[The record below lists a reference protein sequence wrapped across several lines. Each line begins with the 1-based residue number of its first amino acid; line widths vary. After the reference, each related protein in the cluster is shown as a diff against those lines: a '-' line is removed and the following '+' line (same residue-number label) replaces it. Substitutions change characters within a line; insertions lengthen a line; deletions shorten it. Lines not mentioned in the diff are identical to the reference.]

1 MATAIIMPKAGMA
14 MEEGTVVK
22 WLKAEGDSVQQGEPL
37 LEILTDKV
45 NMEIEAQVSGTLIRI
60 LKQEGEV
67 VPVTQVIGYIGA
79 AGESAPQG
87 AATAQPTTPA
97 PQSAPAVQ
105 PHAGAAILAE
115 AAAEGKAEPQS
126 GQAAPAVQP
135 PAAHTSAPDSDL
147 FDVAVIGGGPAGY
160 VAAIKAAQLGGKV
173 ALVEKDIVGGTCLNR
188 GCIPTKTYLK
198 NAEVIDTIRRADQR
212 GILLGSTD
220 FKLDM
225 EKIISVKN
233 GVVKTLTGGV
243 SGLLKSYG
251 VRTYKG
257 VGRITKDKKVSVDG
271 KELIAAKKI
280 VLAGGSKPSRL
291 NIPGME
297 SSLVLT
303 SDEILD
309 LKEVPAELAVIGG
322 GVIGIEM
329 ATVFGAYGSKVTI
342 IEMESRLVP
351 FMDKEISAEME
362 KYAKEKGF
370 RVMTSAKLEK
380 IEETGGK
387 LKIITDKGEL
397 QADKAL
403 LSVGRVADLEALGD
417 IEFALERG
425 KIKVNDRM
433 ETSVEGIYAA
443 GDITGRL
450 MLAHAAFKM
459 GEVAAANAMGRNEKA
474 NLAYTPSCV
483 YTMPEVGSVGLTE
496 EAAAAKYEISVG
508 RYLFGANGRAL
519 ASGEKSGFVK
529 VIIDKKYG
537 EILGV
542 HIVGPA
548 AAETVNEAAALM
560 STEITAHEVSEIIH
574 GHPTFSEAF
583 MEAVADSLKK
593 SIHKPKAD

>member
-14 MEEGTVVK
+14 MEEGTIVK
-22 WLKAEGDSVQQGEPL
+22 WLKAEGETVQQGEPL

-45 NMEIEAQVSGTLIRI
+45 NMEIEAQAAGTLIKI
-60 LKQEGEV
+60 LRHEGEV
-67 VPVTQVIGYIGA
+67 VPVTQVIGYIGE
-79 AGESAPQG
+79 AGEAVPD
-87 AATAQPTTPA
+87 
-97 PQSAPAVQ
+97 APAVR
-105 PHAGAAILAE
+105 PHAGAAIRAE
-115 AAAEGKAEPQS
+115 AAAEGRTEPQS
-126 GQAAPAVQP
+126 GQAAPAGPSSVAKAQP
-135 PAAHTSAPDSDL
+135 RTAQADAGSSNL
-147 FDVAVIGGGPAGY
+147 YDVVVIGGGPAGY

-173 ALVEKDIVGGTCLNR
+173 ALVEKDVLGGTCLNR

-198 NAEVIDTIRRADQR
+198 NAEIIDTIRHADRR

-220 FKLDM
+220 LKLDM
-225 EKIISVKN
+225 EKIVSVKN
-233 GVVKTLTGGV
+233 SVVKTLTGGV
-243 SGLLKSYG
+243 AGLLASYG
-251 VRTYKG
+251 VKTYNG

-280 VLAGGSKPSRL
+280 ILAGGSKPSRL

-297 SSLVLT
+297 SRLVLT

-309 LKEVPAELAVIGG
+309 LKEIPEELAIIGG

-342 IEMESRLVP
+342 IEMEPRLLP
-351 FMDKEISAEME
+351 FMDREISSEME

-370 RVMTSAKLEK
+370 RVMTSARLER
-380 IEETGGK
+380 IEEIGGK

-397 QADKAL
+397 KADRAL
-403 LSVGRVADLEALGD
+403 LSVGRVPDLEALGE
-417 IEFALERG
+417 IEFAMERG
-425 KIKVNDRM
+425 KVKVNDKM
-433 ETSVEGIYAA
+433 ETSVKGIYAA

-459 GEVAAANAMGRNEKA
+459 GEVAAANAMGHNETA
-474 NLAYTPSCV
+474 NLVYTPSCV
-483 YTMPEVGSVGLTE
+483 YTAPEVGSVGLTE
-496 EAAAAKYEISVG
+496 EAAAARHDISVG

-519 ASGEKSGFVK
+519 ASGESSGFVK
-529 VIIDKKYG
+529 VIVDKKYG

-548 AAETVNEAAALM
+548 AAEIVNEAAALM
-560 STEITAHEVSEIIH
+560 SMEITAYEVSEIIH

-593 SIHKPKAD
+593 SIHKPKTV

>member
-1 MATAIIMPKAGMA
+1 MATPIIMPKAGMA

-22 WLKAEGDSVQQGEPL
+22 WLKAEGDSVEQGEPL

-45 NMEIEAQVSGTLIRI
+45 NMEIEAQASGTLIKI

-67 VPVTQVIGYIGA
+67 VPVTQVIGYLGA
-79 AGESAPQG
+79 AGEAVPDAP
-87 AATAQPTTPA
+87 AAQPDAA
-97 PQSAPAVQ
+97 PQSAPAGQ
-105 PHAGAAILAE
+105 PHAGAAIRAE
-115 AAAEGKAEPQS
+115 AAAEGRAEPQS
-126 GQAAPAVQP
+126 GQAAPAAKA
-135 PAAHTSAPDSDL
+135 PAAQTPADADL

-173 ALVEKDIVGGTCLNR
+173 ALVEKDTVGGTCLNR

-198 NAEVIDTIRRADQR
+198 NAEVIDTVRRADQR
-212 GILLGSTD
+212 GILLSSTD

-225 EKIISVKN
+225 DKIVSVKN

-243 SGLLKSYG
+243 SMLLKSYG
-251 VRTYKG
+251 VKTYKG
-257 VGRITKDKKVSVDG
+257 VGRLTKDKKVSVGG

-280 VLAGGSKPSRL
+280 IIAGGSKPSRL

-322 GVIGIEM
+322 GVVGIEM
-329 ATVFGAYGSKVTI
+329 ATVFGAYGSKVSI
-342 IEMESRLVP
+342 IEMEPRLVP
-351 FMDKEISAEME
+351 FMDREISAEME
-362 KYAKEKGF
+362 RYAKEKGF
-370 RVMTSAKLEK
+370 RVMTSARLEK
-380 IEETGGK
+380 IEEKSGK
-387 LKIITDKGEL
+387 LRIITDKGEL
-397 QADKAL
+397 EADKAL
-403 LSVGRVADLEALGD
+403 LSVGRVADLEALGE
-417 IEFALERG
+417 IEFVTERG
-425 KIKVNDRM
+425 KIKVNDKM
-433 ETSVEGIYAA
+433 ETSVEGVYAA
-443 GDITGRL
+443 GDVTGKL

-459 GEVAAANAMGRNEKA
+459 GEVAAVNAMGGNEKA

-496 EAAAAKYEISVG
+496 EAAGAAGHNISVG

-529 VIIDKKYG
+529 VIVDQKYG

-560 STEITAHEVSEIIH
+560 SMEITAYEVSEIIH

-583 MEAVADSLKK
+583 MEAVADSLKR
-593 SIHKPKAD
+593 SIHKPRAN